1 MPLWFMVAWHVRTL
15 QFTVARYVRALRFMV
30 AWRARVLCFL
40 GNHHHPPLM
49 DKWIIWP
56 FRSIWGTWKW
66 AQWISHAQKA
76 GNRHQTQSL
85 VCWKQKVTNMAI
97 FLAKKAINGESRPNE
112 FLKPK
117 TLCIDMKVKSLA
129 CSNPKL
135 PINSHLATQVI
146 LRGLKVISTNL
157 SCPKNRK

>member
-1 MPLWFMVAWHVRTL
+1 MPLWFMVAWYVRTL
-15 QFTVARYVRALRFMV
+15 PFTIARYIRALWFMV
-30 AWRARVLCFL
+30 AWRARALCFL

-76 GNRHQTQSL
+76 GNRHQNQSL
-85 VCWKQKVTNMAI
+85 VCWKQKVNNMAI
-97 FLAKKAINGESRPNE
+97 LLAKMAINGHSRPNE

-117 TLCIDMKVKSLA
+117 TIGIDTKVKSLA
-129 CSNPKL
+129 CSNLKL
-135 PINSHLATQVI
+135 PINGHLATPVI
-146 LRGLKVISTNL
+146 LRGMNVISMNF
-157 SCPKNRK
+157 SFPKNRE